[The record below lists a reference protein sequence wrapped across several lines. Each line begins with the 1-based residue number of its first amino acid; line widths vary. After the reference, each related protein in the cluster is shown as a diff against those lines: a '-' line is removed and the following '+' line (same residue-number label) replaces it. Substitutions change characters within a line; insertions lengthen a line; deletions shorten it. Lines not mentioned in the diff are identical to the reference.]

1 MKITPQRLVDIAV
14 QKLEYRRLWNPEFVL
29 IAIKGTEGKFERVGL
44 LALQKHVT
52 FRMNGVEVN
61 MILDIYVN
69 VLSCE
74 IWSEFRKATKDSLM
88 VYCSSDGTLN
98 RAVASIMYRIVL

>member
-61 MILDIYVN
+61 MILDISLN
-69 VLSCE
+69 ITLISKWNIKLGNN
-74 IWSEFRKATKDSLM
+74 IWPRVFVILWEKKAQ
-88 VYCSSDGTLN
+88 
-98 RAVASIMYRIVL
+98 IMTYM